1 MNRSFSISAS
11 VVIRSH
17 GAEGILVTEGGRFGG
32 YGLFVQGGKLTFVY
46 NFADQARYVITSNE
60 TVPEGKALLEFQ
72 FASDGGIGAG
82 GVGKLLINGKPVGE
96 GRIDRTESI
105 MFSDDETFDIGLDT
119 GTPVTETYQVPF
131 AFTGEIEKVDIEL
144 GPQAKPGQGAIAHA
158 AEVAQ

>member
-1 MNRSFSISAS
+1 
-11 VVIRSH
+11 
-17 GAEGILVTEGGRFGG
+17 
-32 YGLFVQGGKLTFVY
+32 
-46 NFADQARYVITSNE
+46 
-60 TVPEGKALLEFQ
+60 
-72 FASDGGIGAG
+72 
-82 GVGKLLINGKPVGE
+82 
-96 GRIDRTESI
+96 